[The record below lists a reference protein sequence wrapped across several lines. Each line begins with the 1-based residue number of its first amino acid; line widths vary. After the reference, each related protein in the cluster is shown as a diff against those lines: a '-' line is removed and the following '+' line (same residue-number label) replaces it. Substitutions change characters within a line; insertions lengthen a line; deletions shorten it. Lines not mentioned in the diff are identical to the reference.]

1 VGKTTTYTTVAGLNK
16 TLRAIPKAATKEL
29 RIESQAIAGDVAEKA
44 ARRGRSLGGVAK
56 YVPFKGLRDRVPVV
70 RMGGSTRLPPRDGRP
85 RAGDKQTVGNVM
97 WGAEWGSH
105 RYAQFEK
112 PVKRG
117 RMLWSTVD
125 EMSDEM
131 MRRWGD
137 ALGDALRKAR

>member
-1 VGKTTTYTTVAGLNK
+1 VGKTTTYTTVAGVNK
-16 TLRAIPKAATKEL
+16 TLRAVPKVADKEL
-29 RIESQAIAGDVAEKA
+29 RNESQDIATDIAEEA
-44 ARRGRSLGGVAK
+44 GRRGRSLGGVAK

-70 RMGGSTRLPPRDGRP
+70 RMGGSKRLPTTNRP
-85 RAGDKQTVGNVM
+85 RRGDKQTVGNVM

-105 RYAQFEK
+105 RYAQFGK

-137 ALGDALRKAR
+137 ALGRALRKTP